1 MRGASFCGRQLAS
14 GLLDLPHLICK
25 SSVLASSARSAS
37 SQLSVTRR
45 AGSSSLKCH
54 TARTAAPWGYLS
66 LDSRLRN
73 ALRSLLIERLC
84 SPTQPLPAKHLYDE
98 LTNRSRLV
106 EEFHFSKTSR
116 RLTRQRLA
124 LQFLRR
130 YNVLLHGLLFYSEG
144 TRTWNT
150 TSEFHRLAILG
161 ESVLITEVRTRL
173 LKLFPTMP
181 YAAYVESLPHMVGE
195 EALAAAFDRYEMQS
209 IVGVR
214 PSNRRCGT
222 RLTRVQKCHMLCA
235 VIAEMYWFTARTKPT
250 DLTHNNALFPP
261 SDVLILHVLST
272 HLLENV
278 PAELIYNVVEPIL
291 ADIKR
296 VWVNQPMSLPAQLC
310 LTPRTVG
317 ALSLNAVPVA
327 PPLITESDAAKSLQ
341 EKHTEA
347 HRRQHTLSREP
358 DNSCV
363 KSFMRP
369 SLNYRIFDS
378 PRYQILG
385 SDNRVAPLL
394 LAQEQSSSPSSVVVT
409 VGDDAESAARVIE
422 LAKMA
427 EKGCCASQRE

>member
-1 MRGASFCGRQLAS
+1 MSRTSFCRRRLAA
-14 GLLDLPHLICK
+14 GPLNLQHLICK
-25 SSVLASSARSAS
+25 SSVLSSTVRAAS
-37 SQLSVTRR
+37 SQISVTPPTGNSSFGRH
-45 AGSSSLKCH
+45 AG
-54 TARTAAPWGYLS
+54 RTAPQRPTVS
-66 LDSRLRN
+66 LDASLRN
-73 ALRSLLIERLC
+73 TLRSLLIERLC

-116 RLTRQRLA
+116 RITRQRLA

-130 YNVLLHGLLFYSEG
+130 YNVLLHGLLFYSKG

-150 TSEFHRLAILG
+150 TTEFHRLAILG

-173 LKLFPTMP
+173 LKLFPAMP
-181 YAAYVESLPHMVGE
+181 YAAYIQSLPHMIGE
-195 EALAAAFDRYEMQS
+195 EALAAAFDRYEMQN

-214 PSNRRCGT
+214 PPNRRCGT
-222 RLTRVQKCHMLCA
+222 TLTREQKCHMLCA
-235 VIAEMYWFTARTKPT
+235 VVAEMYWFTARTKPT

-278 PAELIYNVVEPIL
+278 PAELIYNVIEPIL

-296 VWVNQPMSLPAQLC
+296 VWVNQPMSLPSQLR

-327 PPLITESDAAKSLQ
+327 PPSTAEKDTAESLQ
-341 EKHTEA
+341 EKHREA
-347 HRRQHTLSREP
+347 HRRQHALTRES

-369 SLNYRIFDS
+369 SFNYRILNS
-378 PRYQILG
+378 PRYQILD
-385 SDNRVAPLL
+385 SDNRVAPLP
-394 LAQEQSSSPSSVVVT
+394 LAQEQSSSPTTAVFT
-409 VGDDAESAARVIE
+409 VSDVADSAARAIE

-427 EKGCCASQRE
+427 EQG